1 MQIMLEIAD
10 GIAAQLADSRETLTR
25 RSLELLAVEAY
36 RKGAIGAG
44 TVGQMLGFS
53 SRWDTYDFLKRENA
67 EPPFGEDDL
76 ESDRAALDSLLS

>member
-1 MQIMLEIAD
+1 MQITLEIPD
-10 GIAAQLADSRETLTR
+10 SIAAQIANSREILTR

-53 SRWDTYDFLKRENA
+53 SRWDTYDFLKREHA
-67 EPPFGEDDL
+67 EPPFGEADL

>member
-1 MQIMLEIAD
+1 MQIMIEIPD
-10 GIAAQLADSRETLTR
+10 GIAVQLAASREILTR

-44 TVGQMLGFS
+44 TVGQMLGFG

-67 EPPFGEDDL
+67 APPFSEADL
-76 ESDRAALDSLLS
+76 ESDRAVISTLLS